1 MNRHDLIRFEH
12 LIGGLAIGCPP
23 TLEVQVPNE
32 GPCKAARDSTRLVF
46 GPIDLAW
53 SSCPQTPLAVD
64 PGFMTPALLIIGV
77 VLVVANLHI
86 YIIHVKQTKN
96 ELPNVQ
102 CWANAGPQLVRSWL
116 YQPTHVPLTPRN
128 LAIASP
134 NIYLMVKVTQTH

>member
-77 VLVVANLHI
+77 VHCSSKFT
-86 YIIHVKQTKN
+86 YIHYT
-96 ELPNVQ
+96 
-102 CWANAGPQLVRSWL
+102 C
-116 YQPTHVPLTPRN
+116 
-128 LAIASP
+128 
-134 NIYLMVKVTQTH
+134 